1 MQPIEPAET
10 TAGDPDDVFDMVT
23 ERLARPEGAWEE
35 AIFTKSGVLL
45 AAWALDGGTGESPA
59 YYELRWGEKTYRMAD
74 LIPRPDV
81 GRIFSCDPPLCG
93 LRYKQLFNFD
103 DIPDNAAAELPKL
116 VAVWAGG
123 MELSL
128 KPPNR
133 LKSNQFQ
140 FLSFTAHP
148 EFVEFFQNPA
158 FRVAN
163 PAIIAWASR
172 RMMELAPDNA
182 MSFMSAFCVM
192 IYRHLENGYFSTGEI
207 LEFAKKWERLY
218 GAMFQPVRGERYRWV
233 ISVKLALGYFFLTQK
248 NELEARRNFVDIS
261 GMEEQIPSWPQASTN
276 ILIGVFMA
284 AWLDNRA
291 GDNEAALGR
300 LARSYDILKAGVNY
314 LPVWSKHHFSELENS
329 LRIAREC
336 FAFQKILEGETRDH
350 ILPANSK
357 LSFRMISV
365 VLSDLINRGRFED
378 GPFPARGDFPPS
390 AALRP

>member
-1 MQPIEPAET
+1 
-10 TAGDPDDVFDMVT
+10 MVT
-23 ERLARPEGAWEE
+23 ERPARREGAWEE

-45 AAWALDGGTGESPA
+45 AAWALDGCTGEAPA
-59 YYELRWGEKTYRMAD
+59 YYELRWGEKTYRLTD
-74 LIPRPDV
+74 LLPRPDV

-93 LRYKQLFNFD
+93 LRYNLLFNLD
-103 DIPDNAAAELPKL
+103 DIPDNAAEMLPKL
-116 VAVWAGG
+116 VAVWASGA
-123 MELSL
+123 ELPL

-133 LKSNQFQ
+133 PKSNQFQ

-163 PAIIAWASR
+163 PSIIAWASR
-172 RMMELAPDNA
+172 RMMELAPENA
-182 MSFMSAFCVM
+182 LSFMSSFCVM

-207 LEFAKKWERLY
+207 EEFAKKWERLY
-218 GAMFQPVRGERYRWV
+218 GALFQPVRGECYRWV

-248 NELEARRNFVDIS
+248 NEPEARRNFVDIA

-284 AWLDNRA
+284 AWLDHRA
-291 GDNEAALGR
+291 GDNAAALAR
-300 LARSYDILKAGVNY
+300 LARSYGILKAGVNY

-365 VLSDLINRGRFED
+365 VLSDLINHGRFED
-378 GPFPARGDFPPS
+378 GPFPVRGDFPPS